1 MNYQRQRTILADK
14 FETGNKNLAENKELV
29 DMFYGDLSKRKSS
42 NWQVFSVCFGFI
54 VEVYLCLSLN
64 IKK

>member
-14 FETGNKNLAENKELV
+14 FETGNKNLAKNKELV

-42 NWQVFSVCFGFI
+42 N
-54 VEVYLCLSLN
+54 
-64 IKK
+64 